1 MNSSLL
7 DVQHASY
14 TYPPDDW
21 RLCDVS
27 FQLAPGQILGII
39 GPNGAGKSTL
49 LKITAGILPCP
60 AARIQLAGHDLR
72 RLSRRRI
79 AQTLGYLP
87 QNVSSIFDYSVQ
99 QVVAMG
105 RFAQLS
111 GAAFLS
117 PRDNRIIEDCLEQTE
132 TASYRHRPLSHLSG
146 GERQRV
152 LLASV
157 LAQQPRLL
165 LLDEPT
171 TGLDLHHQVA
181 FFSLLARLAAQQFAV
196 AVVTHDLNLAAAFC
210 HRLLLLHAGRTVTEG
225 PVEHVIQPDVLGPV
239 YRHSIHIAR
248 HPLTDKPIV
257 LPAPSTPPAPPG
269 STHHA

>member
-7 DVQHASY
+7 DVRHASY
-14 TYPPDDW
+14 SYPPDAW
-21 RLCDVS
+21 QLHDVS
-27 FQLAPGQILGII
+27 FELGAGQILGII

-49 LKITAGILPCP
+49 LKIAAGILPC
-60 AARIQLAGHDLR
+60 AGAQIRLAGQDLHC
-72 RLSRRRI
+72 LSRRRV

-105 RFAQLS
+105 RFAHLA
-111 GAAFLS
+111 GAGFLS
-117 PRDNRIIEDCLEQTE
+117 PQDNGIIEECLEQTE
-132 TASYRHRPLSHLSG
+132 TAAYRHRPLSHLSG

-181 FFSLLARLAAQQFAV
+181 FFSLLAQLASQELAV
-196 AVVTHDLNLAAAFC
+196 AVVTHDLNLAGAYC
-210 HRLLLLHAGRTVTEG
+210 DRLLLLSAGRRVTEG
-225 PVEHVIQPDVLGPV
+225 SVEAVIASDVLGPV
-239 YRHSIHIAR
+239 YRESVHIGR

-257 LPAPSTPPAPPG
+257 LPAPPG
-269 STHHA
+269 RSEHA